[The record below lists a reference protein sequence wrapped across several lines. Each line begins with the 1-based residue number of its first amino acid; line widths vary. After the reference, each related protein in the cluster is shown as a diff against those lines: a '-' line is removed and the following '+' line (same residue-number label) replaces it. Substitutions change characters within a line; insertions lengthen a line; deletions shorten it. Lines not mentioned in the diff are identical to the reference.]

1 MKKIPALSVFFILCL
16 CSASAQK
23 YGKVAN
29 PSYRFESVPGFI
41 NITELN
47 AAIAVGDSMG
57 TTSRYYFGLTNVFG
71 YQINRNFSGGVGI
84 GLLKYDTRQLIPVYL
99 EYKFNFYLKSATPY
113 LFTDAGVLQDPVDF
127 LNESKLFINPGV
139 GISRYLSP
147 KFEINI
153 SAGLMVQTRTSLMG
167 VGFANF
173 KLGIIFRKNAYRM
186 FKQKSEL
193 F

>member
-1 MKKIPALSVFFILCL
+1 MKKVPTLTVFLILCIY
-16 CSASAQK
+16 SASAQK

-47 AAIAVGDSMG
+47 AAIAVGDSMP
-57 TTSRYYFGLTNVFG
+57 TNSRYYFGLTNVFG

-99 EYKFNFYLKSATPY
+99 EYKFNFYIKSGTPY

-127 LNESKLFINPGV
+127 LHESKLFINPGI
-139 GISRYLSP
+139 GISRYISS
-147 KFEINI
+147 KFELNF
-153 SAGLMVQTRTSLMG
+153 SAGLMVQTRTSLKG

-173 KLGIIFRKNAYRM
+173 KLGLIFRKNAYRM